1 MTNPEDTGTI
11 SIEEFQRVQND
22 VLRLKN
28 ENHTLSEQL
37 KNVQTSSPS
46 FLSSFFSSSETTEI
60 EKVQQEEAEL
70 KKTLANVQEKNDNLK
85 EQCRDFGNSVDLSIE
100 DQINALEALFMTKK
114 RELTRME
121 ELNSSTLSDLEEEVN
136 LARELC
142 ESLENGRA
150 SIARDMENI
159 ENSII
164 SLQAKKQA
172 IEARTK
178 DLEQLNQQLKTDLG
192 IKTQDGSDSLD
203 LISEINEA
211 SEKLSQIEK
220 EYQKASIQYEVQ
232 EEELQRVEKQKRDEV
247 AELDAQ
253 RQQQTQKVEEQLRS
267 LRHELQSLK
276 TREKTDETVE
286 IDVDSLVR
294 ENQELQS
301 RIEALDQKKQTLSS
315 WVNENQ
321 IDSLFLGQWLK
332 KEQPSHTDADSV
344 FKELIQKHT
353 QAKEELDR
361 LLQSANK

>member
-1 MTNPEDTGTI
+1 MSNQEDTETI
-11 SIEEFQRVQND
+11 SIEEFQRVQNE

-28 ENHTLSEQL
+28 ENHMLSEQF

-70 KKTLANVQEKNDNLK
+70 KKTLANVQEKNESLK
-85 EQCRDFGNSVDLSIE
+85 EQCRDYGNTADLTIE

-121 ELNSSTLSDLEEEVN
+121 ELNKTTLSDIEEEAN

-150 SIARDMENI
+150 SIARDKENF

-164 SLQAKKQA
+164 SFQAKKQA
-172 IEARTK
+172 IEARIK
-178 DLEQLNQQLKTDLG
+178 DLEQLNQQLKSDLG
-192 IKTQDGSDSLD
+192 IKTQDGTDSLD
-203 LISEINEA
+203 LMTEIKEA
-211 SEKLSQIEK
+211 SEKLAQIEK
-220 EYQKASIQYEVQ
+220 EYQKARIQYDAQ
-232 EEELQRVEKQKRDEV
+232 EEELQRVEKQKSEEV

-253 RQQQTQKVEEQLRS
+253 RQQQTQKVEEQLKS

-276 TREKTDETVE
+276 TRDKTDETVE
-286 IDVDSLVR
+286 IDVDLLIR
-294 ENQELQS
+294 ENQDLQS
-301 RIEALDQKKQTLSS
+301 RINDLDKKKQALSKK
-315 WVNENQ
+315 VYDNQ
-321 IDSLFLGQWLK
+321 IDSSFLGQWLK
-332 KEQPSHTDADSV
+332 KEQASHTDADSV

-353 QAKEELDR
+353 KAKEEIDK
-361 LLQSANK
+361 LQKSINK